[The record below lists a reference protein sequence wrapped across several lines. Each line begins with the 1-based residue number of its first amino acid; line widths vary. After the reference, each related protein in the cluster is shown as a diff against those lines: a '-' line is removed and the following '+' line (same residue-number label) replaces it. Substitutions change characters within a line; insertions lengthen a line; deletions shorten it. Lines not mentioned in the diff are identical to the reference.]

1 METVKLKING
11 NYVEGLSGSSVKL
24 TVNNISPVTMTGDS
38 VAFSAT
44 IKVPRTL
51 NNDRTFIN
59 LQKGMHECIFY
70 DCQLLVHGL
79 PFRYMDYDVNFYAKV
94 SYNGGNYNISLVEN
108 TKKWSDEEIK
118 IQNKLVQA
126 DQQFAT
132 WWPVGNRVVNL
143 EKIITAHVTWK
154 EGKFPPLTPR
164 YNDGSAP
171 SESTL
176 LCPSIMINR
185 GTISWDSDVAS
196 GNMSLVPKEFT
207 KGRGGYIYPGIAQV
221 VLSDTTK
228 ALYATLFGNTIN
240 GNYPGFNLKAGV
252 GGQVRVIVEYTGSSV
267 PSVPPV
273 MHLVAETT
281 NLTGAI
287 LNFDSKIT
295 DRIWLYKGDINGV
308 VFVTPKS
315 DKYMIVKGIV
325 SGSKVSCF
333 KFPDGYAPEELVDV
347 GEGAAEVLSQYR
359 PAAASIHDGRDFPY
373 SDVKKMVDDLCTM
386 YHWRKYWRNGVLS
399 IEPIIH
405 RSIRDK
411 ESDRSNYLVD
421 WSGKFVSVDTVEVP
435 DEFGD
440 QFVTQLGDV
449 KYSYSAGPGTLNPVK
464 DAYKSGIPFSYNALA
479 FPKAVL
485 TSKFNGGT
493 AAYVTPV
500 EDIYRKYI
508 ERHFKLF
515 TPRMQVKIKA
525 RLTYQDVINL
535 KLDRAYYFSQLG
547 GYFYLK
553 SLGEYDVN
561 KGDCKLSLYK
571 LDLTS

>member
-1 METVKLKING
+1 MDITKLIING
-11 NYVEGLSGSSVKL
+11 NIIEGLSGSSVKL

-51 NNDRTFIN
+51 NNDRTFRN
-59 LQKGMHECIFY
+59 LQKGFYECVFY
-70 DCQLLVHGL
+70 DCKLLVYGQ
-79 PFRYMDYDVNFYAKV
+79 PFRYMDNDVEFYARV
-94 SYNGGNYNISLVEN
+94 SYSGGNYSVSLIEN

-118 IQNKLVQA
+118 IQHKLVQA

-143 EKIITAHVTWK
+143 ERVITDHVTWK
-154 EGKFPPLTPR
+154 EGKFPSITPR
-164 YNDGSAP
+164 KNDGTAP

-176 LCPSIMINR
+176 LRPSIMINR
-185 GTISWDSDVAS
+185 GTITWDNDVAS
-196 GNMSLVPKEFT
+196 GNMSLVPDGYT
-207 KGRGGYIYPGIAQV
+207 KGRGGYIYPNIAQV

-228 ALYATLFGNTIN
+228 ALYATLFGNTIS
-240 GNYPGFNLKAGV
+240 GNNPGFNLRAGI
-252 GGQVRVIVEYTGSSV
+252 GRQARIIVEYTGASI
-267 PSVPPV
+267 PSTPPV

-281 NLTGAI
+281 ALTNAI
-287 LNFDSKIT
+287 LNFSSKIS
-295 DRIWLYKGDINGV
+295 DRVWIYTGDINGV
-308 VFVTPKS
+308 IFVTPKS
-315 DKYMIVKGIV
+315 DKHMIVKGIV
-325 SGSKVSCF
+325 GGSKVSCF
-333 KFPDGYAPEELVDV
+333 KFPDGFAPEELVDV

-373 SDVKKMVDDLCTM
+373 SDVRKMVDDLCTM

-399 IEPIIH
+399 IEPIIN

-411 ESDRSNYLVD
+411 EVDRSNFFVD
-421 WSGKFVSVDTVEVP
+421 WSNKFVSVDTVDTP
-435 DEFGD
+435 DEMGD

-493 AAYVTPV
+493 DAYVTPV
-500 EDIYRKYI
+500 EDIYHKYI

-515 TPRMQVKIKA
+515 SPRTQVKIKA
-525 RLTYQDVINL
+525 RLSYPDVINL

-571 LDLTS
+571 LDLTG